1 MKLLLKICFVAT
13 YFVNLFAYGYPPG
26 LSLRDYYH
34 SGHTTAEYS
43 IFEVKPTNGYGIQ
56 DSTTGY
62 LISDVATTEGTIFAE
77 FTEPKNIDKITETR
91 FPEVECNDMHE
102 EASGVETIG
111 GETSDNPTE
120 AKEPPIESGPGFM
133 EKIKQFNCKFNPL
146 MWLVTFFMP
155 FC

>member
-34 SGHTTAEYS
+34 SGHTTAEYP
-43 IFEVKPTNGYGIQ
+43 IFEVIPTTGYGIQ

-62 LISDVATTEGTIFAE
+62 LISDLATTEGTIYAE

-102 EASGVETIG
+102 EASGESTIG
-111 GETSDNPTE
+111 GETEEKD
-120 AKEPPIESGPGFM
+120 PPIESRPGFM
-133 EKIKQFNCKFNPL
+133 EQIKQFNCKFNPL
-146 MWLVTFFMP
+146 MWLANYFMP
-155 FC
+155 NVC